1 MHEFKEGELR
11 AGKSGTIVT
20 YLKQTIAIAQSL
32 AKKFKK

>member
-1 MHEFKEGELR
+1 MHEFRKGELH

-32 AKKFKK
+32 AKNFKK